1 MRSETEIEKMRDVIG
16 SVVDALA
23 KYGSEELDTF
33 AFAFL
38 CNVVDTLNWVLGEIP
53 TERFVSSDY
62 LDLERWLSKEKEMRE
77 DYL

>member
-1 MRSETEIEKMRDVIG
+1 MRSEAEIERMRDIVG

-23 KYGSEELDTF
+23 RHGSEELDTF

-53 TERFVSSDY
+53 TERFVSPDY
-62 LDLERWLSKEKEMRE
+62 LDLERWLDKEKEVRE

>member
-1 MRSETEIEKMRDVIG
+1 MRSTDEIKRLRDVIG
-16 SVVDALA
+16 GVLDALTE
-23 KYGSEELDTF
+23 YGSDEIDTF

-53 TERFVSSDY
+53 TENFLSPDY
-62 LDLERWLSKEKEMRE
+62 LDLNKWLEKEKEIRE